1 MHIDFLGGERE
12 GGKEGAG
19 TGKGKERSAEEV
31 EAGGPGGWR

>member
-19 TGKGKERSAEEV
+19 TGKGKESLAEEV
-31 EAGGPGGWR
+31 EAGRPEGWR